1 MFFRSYFDS
10 RLAQMS
16 YVVGC
21 QKTGE
26 AIVVD
31 PGRQIEVYQEIA
43 KAEGLHLSGIAETHI
58 HADYV
63 SGAHEMAEKLGV
75 HLYVSDEGGPDWK
88 YEYVKDYPHTLLK
101 DGDQFKVGNIR
112 FDVMHTPGHTPESI
126 SFVLTDEGGGSRVP
140 MGIFTGDFVF
150 VGDIGRPDLLEK
162 AAKVEGTAE
171 SGAKDMFAS
180 LKRFK
185 ELPDYLQV
193 WPAHGAG
200 SACGKSL
207 GAVPM
212 STVGYEKINNWALQ
226 DMSEADF
233 VTQLLEGQPEPPTYF
248 ARMKRV
254 NKEGVDLRR
263 DPEALAK
270 FTGEDLGRAKVLVDV
285 RKAKDFRKSHAKGA
299 LNIPLNKSISTW
311 SGWLLDGA
319 NDVVLIGSE
328 ADAKEAMRAL
338 QTVGVDDVIGYAE
351 TEAAITKYGS
361 DSYEEIS
368 PEALAPLLEKD
379 EAVLIDVRNQTEW
392 EEGHIEGARHLMLGH
407 LEDRLDEV
415 GKERLIV
422 MQCQSGARS
431 AIAMSVMQR
440 AGFDNVKNL
449 TGGFS
454 GWQKKQLPVTS

>member
-10 RLAQMS
+10 RLAHMS
-16 YVVGC
+16 YVIGC

-75 HLYVSDEGGPDWK
+75 HLYVSDEGGSDWK

-101 DGDQFKVGNIR
+101 DGDHFKVGNIR

-233 VTQLLEGQPEPPTYF
+233 VKQLLEGQPEPPTYF

-254 NKEGVDLRR
+254 NKEGIELRR
-263 DPEALAK
+263 DPERLSK
-270 FTGEDLGRAKVLVDV
+270 FTEDELSRAKVLVDV
-285 RKAKDFRKSHAKGA
+285 RPAKDFQESHAKGA
-299 LNIPLNKSISTW
+299 LNIPLNKSFSNW
-311 SGWLLDGA
+311 SGWLLDGT

-328 ADAKEAMRAL
+328 ADAKEAMRAM

-351 TEAAITKYGS
+351 TEAVIAKNGS

-368 PEALAPLLEKD
+368 PEALVPLLEKD
-379 EAVLIDVRNQTEW
+379 EVVLIDVRNQTEW

-415 GKERLIV
+415 GKERPIV

-440 AGFDNVKNL
+440 AGFENVKNL

-454 GWQKKQLPVTS
+454 AWQKKQLPVTS